1 MEATS
6 WSREGVFKMAREAE
20 DAGELV
26 THYVGAGDR
35 WGYDEMLPD
44 DLSTIGVI
52 GSTWKPHHKKVFFRR
67 AR

>member
-1 MEATS
+1 
-6 WSREGVFKMAREAE
+6 MAREAE
-20 DAGELV
+20 DSGELV

-52 GSTWKPHHKKVFFRR
+52 GSTWKPYHKKVFFRT
-67 AR
+67 